1 MSREK
6 KSSYRLNGRKYRSD
20 DDLTIISVGDKRLE
34 RKSWINAL
42 AEQLVHLPISGYDGS
57 SHKDKLTKSY
67 SKG

>member
-1 MSREK
+1 MAVKTGAMTTS
-6 KSSYRLNGRKYRSD
+6 L
-20 DDLTIISVGDKRLE
+20 ISVGDKRLE
-34 RKSWINAL
+34 RKTCINGL